1 MIPSLL
7 SNLLL
12 LFSDIIIKDRS
23 RCLRADEL
31 ISELPGL
38 LLELCLDQILEDL
51 FGLSI
56 VLSSLGFLLRSLVH
70 VNWVDLEPKL
80 RVRGLCV
87 GDGVL
92 EGLLVLNND
101 PLVTVVI
108 AKLAVVLVQVVS
120 DCKLPSL
127 LNQHRVAVSVC
138 FLLELLG
145 ALDSG
150 VEAQFDF
157 LLTSGFVAVV
167 VCSSFDHC
175 ECVVDCLCL

>member
-1 MIPSLL
+1 MIPSL
-7 SNLLL
+7 SRNVLL
-12 LFSDIIIKDRS
+12 LFSGIAIKDRS
-23 RCLRADEL
+23 RGLRANEL
-31 ISELPGL
+31 LSDLLGL
-38 LLELCLDQILEDL
+38 LVELGLDQILEGL
-51 FGLSI
+51 FGVSI

-70 VNWVDLEPKL
+70 INWVDLEPKL
-80 RVRGLCV
+80 RVRGLGV

-108 AKLAVVLVQVVS
+108 AKLAVVLVQVV
-120 DCKLPSL
+120 CNGELPGL
-127 LNQHRVAVSVC
+127 LNQHRVALGVC

-157 LLTSGFVAVV
+157 LLTSGLVAVV